1 MITYAVEKFSDV
13 YGEML
18 PLLHE
23 HYGEISLHKAHD
35 VPLDPQLA
43 AYHARERDGSLMTVV
58 GREDGE
64 IVAYFLCF
72 IAPGLHYQSCLTCS
86 PDIFFVR
93 PDKRTGMVGVRLF
106 KFVEKELKRRGV
118 KLWFVGSKNAHD
130 ATALFRFLKFEPVET
145 TYSKWLED

>member
-1 MITYAVEKFSDV
+1 MITFAVEKFSDV
-13 YGEML
+13 YGELL

-23 HYGEISLHKAHD
+23 HYGEISLHKEHGVA
-35 VPLDPQLA
+35 LEPQVH
-43 AYHARERDGSLMTVV
+43 AYKAREADGSLLMVI
-58 GREDGE
+58 GREAGE
-64 IVAYFLCF
+64 IAAYFICF
-72 IAPGLHYQSCLTCS
+72 ISPGLHYQSCLTCS

-93 PDKRTGMVGVRLF
+93 PDKRTGMAGARLF